1 MDLKFRCLIKNV
13 ADGRA
18 GEIIVEERL
27 EIIEQ
32 KYLRFM
38 IIDLKE
44 IRSSMFDQESNS
56 WAYVFGK
63 IYISGL
69 MGRAIGKRMVKR
81 GKYRIKEGELINYFE
96 GVHRHFYKDIEK
108 IFHSIKE

>member
-18 GEIIVEERL
+18 GEIIVEECL

-32 KYLRFM
+32 KYLRLM
-38 IIDLKE
+38 TIDLKE
-44 IRSSMFDQESNS
+44 IRSSMFDQESNP
-56 WAYVFGK
+56 WVYVFGK

-81 GKYRIKEGELINYFE
+81 GTYRIKEGELINHFE
-96 GVHRHFYKDIEK
+96 GVHIHFYKDIEK
-108 IFHSIKE
+108 IFHSIRV